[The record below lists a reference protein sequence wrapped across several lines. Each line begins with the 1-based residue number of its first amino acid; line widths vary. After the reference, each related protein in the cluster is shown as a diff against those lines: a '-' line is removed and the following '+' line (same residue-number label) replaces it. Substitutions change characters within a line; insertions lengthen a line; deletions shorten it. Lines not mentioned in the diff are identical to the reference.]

1 MGYFKNEIIA
11 NQVELGDRIPEP
23 RPATDHVALTR
34 RQTVDA
40 RRAATAR
47 MREYERVTRGL
58 VMSGGLIGLILGV
71 LAGVAIGVV
80 YL

>member
-1 MGYFKNEIIA
+1 MGYFKNQLIA

-23 RPATDHVALTR
+23 KPATTHVALNR

-40 RRAATAR
+40 RRAAAAR

-71 LAGVAIGVV
+71 IGGIALGVV

>member
-1 MGYFKNEIIA
+1 MGYFKNQLIA

-23 RPATDHVALTR
+23 KPATTHVALSR

-40 RRAATAR
+40 RRAAAAR

-71 LAGVAIGVV
+71 IGGIALGVV

>member
-1 MGYFKNEIIA
+1 MGYFKNQLIA

-23 RPATDHVALTR
+23 KPATTHVALSR

-40 RRAATAR
+40 RRAAAAR

-71 LAGVAIGVV
+71 LGGIAIGVV